1 MFIHE
6 AVQKTSLER
15 PMITRKAWIYPTSE
29 PGPGIVIMPTDSPN
43 GCMIVRSEP
52 FAQGHTLWTPKK
64 EDLLADAGIPSG
76 SLSAAQIS
84 AYSAICSFSLQP

>member
-15 PMITRKAWIYPTSE
+15 PMITRKAWVYPTSE

-64 EDLLADAGIPSG
+64 EDLLADDWYPVRLIVRGPDKR
-76 SLSAAQIS
+76 L
-84 AYSAICSFSLQP
+84 